1 MPGIVDQTCIQFVLQ
16 KASEILI
23 AALSLPTV
31 RFQGK
36 YLVVIHLFLI
46 AVQLFLERKKD
57 GTPSK
62 LLLAEKKASK
72 VINPTRQT
80 HETATVEYIKSY
92 CKQEF
97 HDHSLVLV
105 SGNGLQ
111 IEDSDA
117 TRGY

>member
-1 MPGIVDQTCIQFVLQ
+1 MVHPQSYFWL
-16 KASEILI
+16 K
-23 AALSLPTV
+23 
-31 RFQGK
+31 
-36 YLVVIHLFLI
+36 
-46 AVQLFLERKKD
+46 
-57 GTPSK
+57 
-62 LLLAEKKASK
+62 KKASK
-72 VINPTRQT
+72 VINPTRQTYVMLT